1 MACHLHVDQSNTVF
15 GCLHDLPNYSVG
27 IQDQYKSLGEHVQAV
42 KLEHM
47 KSQLALLKS
56 SLEQFAI
63 KHRQDITLVH
73 AAMCCKP

>member
-1 MACHLHVDQSNTVF
+1 MHVNKSYTVF
-15 GCLHDLPNYSVG
+15 GCMHELPGQSVR

-63 KHRQDITLVH
+63 KHR
-73 AAMCCKP
+73 

>member
-1 MACHLHVDQSNTVF
+1 MRM
-15 GCLHDLPNYSVG
+15 
-27 IQDQYKSLGEHVQAV
+27 QDHFKNLGEHVQAV

-63 KHRQDITLVH
+63 KHRSLICDAVSAKTQ
-73 AAMCCKP
+73 

>member
-1 MACHLHVDQSNTVF
+1 MQVNMAYTVF
-15 GCLHDLPNYSVG
+15 GCMHDLPDYSVRT
-27 IQDQYKSLGEHVQAV
+27 QDQYKSLGEHVQAV

-63 KHRQDITLVH
+63 KHRWDITLMH
-73 AAMCCKP
+73 AAVRCK